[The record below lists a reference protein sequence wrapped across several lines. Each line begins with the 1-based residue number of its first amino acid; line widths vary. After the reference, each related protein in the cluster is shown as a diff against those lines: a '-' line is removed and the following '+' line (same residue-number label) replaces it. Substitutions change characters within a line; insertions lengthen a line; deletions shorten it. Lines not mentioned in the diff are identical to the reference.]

1 MNPIYGGGTSICTI
15 EDNGHA
21 VWFKIDAKSA
31 AKTMRVEAP
40 TSGGVI
46 VYDGKGMP
54 VYSSIVNKDKSVV
67 LPESGM
73 IVFGGEAGDV
83 FQISMKK

>member
-1 MNPIYGGGTSICTI
+1 
-15 EDNGHA
+15 
-21 VWFKIDAKSA
+21 
-31 AKTMRVEAP
+31 MRVEAP
-40 TSGGVI
+40 ASGGVM
-46 VYDGKGMP
+46 VYDGKGML

-67 LPESGM
+67 LPEGGM